1 MESIE
6 EIGKHNGFLF
16 EQCKKIQF
24 NWILSSDASDQSATK
39 PPVPFAVPIKTIWRV
54 CSYLEIGFF
63 IVKFP
68 NRIVSLLHSEENHNK
83 TSPKNESAKNKQST
97 QFKWPFYFNI
107 NRTNAFAN
115 RKKTINSPSNA
126 VCADVRK
133 KVLGCM
139 IKLSETKENSFKS
152 IFWHKR

>member
-6 EIGKHNGFLF
+6 EIGKHNGFCWK
-16 EQCKKIQF
+16 CKKIQF

-54 CSYLEIGFF
+54 CSCLEIGFF
-63 IVKFP
+63 L
-68 NRIVSLLHSEENHNK
+68 SLNLPIESLVYCIQRKTIKK
-83 TSPKNESAKNKQST
+83 TSPKNESAKKNSPHNLNDLFISILIEQMHSQIEKQ
-97 QFKWPFYFNI
+97 
-107 NRTNAFAN
+107 
-115 RKKTINSPSNA
+115 TINSPSNA
-126 VCADVRK
+126 VCVDVRK
-133 KVLGCM
+133 KALGCM